1 VKVGAKISGLSS
13 SLTAD
18 AVVRLRDR
26 VVRDEEQW
34 IERLRRRRSEL
45 RDGGQ
50 AQADDQRRT

>member
-1 VKVGAKISGLSS
+1 MKVGAKISGLSS

-34 IERLRRRRSEL
+34 IEWLRRRRTEL
-45 RDGGQ
+45 RDGRQ
-50 AQADDQRRT
+50 APTAYQRRS

>member
-1 VKVGAKISGLSS
+1 MKVGVKISGLSS

-34 IERLRRRRSEL
+34 IERLRRRRTEL
-45 RDGGQ
+45 RDGRQ
-50 AQADDQRRT
+50 APAADQRRS